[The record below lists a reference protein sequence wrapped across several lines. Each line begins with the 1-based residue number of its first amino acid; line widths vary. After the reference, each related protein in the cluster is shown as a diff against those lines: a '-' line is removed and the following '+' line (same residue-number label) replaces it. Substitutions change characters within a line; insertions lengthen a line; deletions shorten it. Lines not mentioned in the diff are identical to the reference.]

1 MKHFWGILFI
11 LFLLSQ
17 KVFSQDSGYELK
29 VLIDSSDYFGVTSWN
44 HDGSFFASAKGN
56 SVLIWDSLSDTV
68 EKIYQNISNT
78 ENALSPANVISA
90 EFSQNGKYLLAVQ
103 ENQNIVVYSID
114 LGVPVMM
121 IDSEQNSSNLATFSA
136 DGYSILVPL
145 DNKSFY
151 EFLRL
156 IETKKYILEKK
167 LELNSIIKS
176 LSIDKSGKN
185 LFVSTE
191 NGKSFFIFI
200 ENNIW
205 KIISEYDY
213 FVNEFCTPK
222 ITQDGNRF
230 CIPKG
235 LNELVIATL
244 NENDKEP
251 YLKSIKS
258 SQNFISDIAFSSDGK
273 FLAVATEDKKLNIY
287 DCETSLIKYSIQ
299 LQQTDNPT
307 TISFSPDGK
316 SLLITTKN
324 GKLYRWN
331 LEPVKYQQKSDR
343 KLHESLFGTE
353 NSENNHLSGI
363 NSGNFGEFGAKDG
376 LFLDIFAGVN
386 SVSKPYVISTNICV
400 DVCSYDLI
408 KPFYFGGQFSPFI
421 SFPESEFPYIY
432 STANS
437 QLHSPFLVGAS
448 LDGIAGLF
456 IKPFKNKDFGLSA
469 EILLGGG
476 ICFIWNRKIAS
487 QGITSKIFPSFNVGT
502 KLGFS
507 WRFINTFIGATY
519 DSVQKVSINFGV
531 GASIKLKKGEK
542 RENN

>member
-1 MKHFWGILFI
+1 MKHFWGIIFI

-17 KVFSQDSGYELK
+17 KIFSQDSGYELK

-44 HDGSFFASAKGN
+44 HDGSLFASAKGN

-78 ENALSPANVISA
+78 ENSLSPANIISV
-90 EFSQNGKYLLAVQ
+90 EFSQNGKYLLSVQ
-103 ENQNIVVYSID
+103 ENQNIVIYSTD
-114 LGVPVMM
+114 LGVPVTM
-121 IDSEQNSSNLATFSA
+121 IDNKQNSSNLATFSA
-136 DGYSILVPL
+136 NGYSILVPL

-156 IETKKYILEKK
+156 IETKKFILKKK
-167 LELNSIIKS
+167 LELESIITS
-176 LSIDKSGKN
+176 LSIDKSGTN

-200 ENNIW
+200 ENNTW
-205 KIISEYDY
+205 KIISSYDY
-213 FVNEFCTPK
+213 FVNNFFTPK
-222 ITQDGNRF
+222 ITQDGKRF
-230 CIPKG
+230 CIPKSS
-235 LNELVIATL
+235 NELVIATL
-244 NENDKEP
+244 NEVDKEP
-251 YLKSIKS
+251 YLKNIKS
-258 SQNFISDIAFSSDGK
+258 SQNFISDIAFSSDGN

-299 LQQTDNPT
+299 LEQTDNPT
-307 TISFSPDGK
+307 SISFSPDGK

-324 GKLYRWN
+324 GRLYRWN
-331 LEPVKYQQKSDR
+331 LEAVKYQKKSDR

-353 NSENNHLSGI
+353 NNYQPSENSE
-363 NSGNFGEFGAKDG
+363 NFGDFGTKDG

-386 SVSKPYVISTNICV
+386 SVSKPYLISANICV

-408 KPFYFGGQFSPFI
+408 KPFYFGGQISPFI
-421 SFPESEFPYIY
+421 SFPESDFPYIY
-432 STANS
+432 STATS
-437 QLHSPFLVGAS
+437 QLDSPFLVGAS

-456 IKPFKNKDFGLSA
+456 IRPFKNKDFGLSA

-476 ICFIWNRKIAS
+476 ICFLWNRKLAS
-487 QGITSKIFPSFNVGT
+487 KCITSKVFPSFNVGT

-507 WRFINTFIGATY
+507 WKFINTFLGATY
-519 DSVQKVSINFGV
+519 DSVQKVSINFGI
-531 GASIKLKKGEK
+531 GASINLKKGEK

>member
-1 MKHFWGILFI
+1 MKHFWGIIFI

-17 KVFSQDSGYELK
+17 KIFSQDSGYELK

-44 HDGSFFASAKGN
+44 HDGSLFASAKGN

-78 ENALSPANVISA
+78 ENSLSPANVISV
-90 EFSQNGKYLLAVQ
+90 EFSQNGKYLLSVQ
-103 ENQNIVVYSID
+103 ENQNIVIYSTD
-114 LGVPVMM
+114 LGVPVTM
-121 IDSEQNSSNLATFSA
+121 IDNKQNSSNLATFSA
-136 DGYSILVPL
+136 NGYSILVPL

-156 IETKKYILEKK
+156 IETKKFILEKK
-167 LELNSIIKS
+167 LELESIITS
-176 LSIDKSGKN
+176 LSIDKSGTN

-200 ENNIW
+200 ENNTW
-205 KIISEYDY
+205 KIISSYDY
-213 FVNEFCTPK
+213 FVNDFFTPK
-222 ITQDGNRF
+222 ITQDGKRF
-230 CIPKG
+230 CIPKNS
-235 LNELVIATL
+235 NELMIATL
-244 NENDKEP
+244 NEVGKEP

-258 SQNFISDIAFSSDGK
+258 SQNFISDIAFSADGN

-299 LQQTDNPT
+299 LEQTDNPT
-307 TISFSPDGK
+307 SISFSPDGK

-324 GKLYRWN
+324 GRLYRWN
-331 LEPVKYQQKSDR
+331 LEAVKYQKKSDR

-353 NSENNHLSGI
+353 NNYQPSENSE
-363 NSGNFGEFGAKDG
+363 NFGEFGTKDG
-376 LFLDIFAGVN
+376 LFLDIFAGAN
-386 SVSKPYVISTNICV
+386 SVSKPYLISANICV

-408 KPFYFGGQFSPFI
+408 KPFYFGGQISPFI
-421 SFPESEFPYIY
+421 SFPESDFPYIY
-432 STANS
+432 STATS
-437 QLHSPFLVGAS
+437 QLDSPFLVGAS

-456 IKPFKNKDFGLSA
+456 IRPFKNKDFGLSA

-476 ICFIWNRKIAS
+476 ICFLWNRKLAS
-487 QGITSKIFPSFNVGT
+487 KCITSKVFPSFNVGT

-507 WRFINTFIGATY
+507 WKFINTFLGATY
-519 DSVQKVSINFGV
+519 DSVQKVSINFGI
-531 GASIKLKKGEK
+531 GASINLKKGEK

>member
-1 MKHFWGILFI
+1 MKHFWGIIFI

-17 KVFSQDSGYELK
+17 KIFSQDSGYELK

-44 HDGSFFASAKGN
+44 HDGSLFASAKGN

-78 ENALSPANVISA
+78 ENSLSPANIISV
-90 EFSQNGKYLLAVQ
+90 EFSQNGKYLLSVQ
-103 ENQNIVVYSID
+103 ENQNIVIYSTD
-114 LGVPVMM
+114 LGVPVTM
-121 IDSEQNSSNLATFSA
+121 IDNKQNSSNLATFSA
-136 DGYSILVPL
+136 NGYSILVPL

-156 IETKKYILEKK
+156 IETKKFILEKK
-167 LELNSIIKS
+167 LELESIITS
-176 LSIDKSGKN
+176 LSIDKSGTN

-200 ENNIW
+200 ENNTW
-205 KIISEYDY
+205 KIISSYDY
-213 FVNEFCTPK
+213 FVNDFFTPK
-222 ITQDGNRF
+222 ITQDGKRF
-230 CIPKG
+230 CIPKNS
-235 LNELVIATL
+235 NELVIATL
-244 NENDKEP
+244 NEVDKEP
-251 YLKSIKS
+251 YLKNIKS
-258 SQNFISDIAFSSDGK
+258 SQNFISDIAFSSDGN

-299 LQQTDNPT
+299 LEQTDNPT
-307 TISFSPDGK
+307 SISFSPDGK

-324 GKLYRWN
+324 GRLYRWN
-331 LEPVKYQQKSDR
+331 LEAVKYQKKSDR

-353 NSENNHLSGI
+353 NNYQPSENSE
-363 NSGNFGEFGAKDG
+363 NFGDFGTKDG

-386 SVSKPYVISTNICV
+386 SVSKPYVISANICV

-408 KPFYFGGQFSPFI
+408 KPFYFGGQISPFI
-421 SFPESEFPYIY
+421 SFPESDFPYIY
-432 STANS
+432 STATS
-437 QLHSPFLVGAS
+437 QLDSPFLVGAS

-456 IKPFKNKDFGLSA
+456 IRPFKNKDFGLSA

-476 ICFIWNRKIAS
+476 ICFLWNRKLAS
-487 QGITSKIFPSFNVGT
+487 KCITSKVFPSFNVGT

-507 WRFINTFIGATY
+507 WKFINTFLGATY
-519 DSVQKVSINFGV
+519 DSVQKVSINFGI
-531 GASIKLKKGEK
+531 GASINLKKGEK

>member
-1 MKHFWGILFI
+1 MKHFWGIIFI

-17 KVFSQDSGYELK
+17 KIFSQDSGYELK

-44 HDGSFFASAKGN
+44 HDGSLFASAKGN

-78 ENALSPANVISA
+78 ENSLSPANVISV
-90 EFSQNGKYLLAVQ
+90 EFSQNGKYLLSVQ
-103 ENQNIVVYSID
+103 ENQNIVIYSTD
-114 LGVPVMM
+114 LGVPVTM
-121 IDSEQNSSNLATFSA
+121 IDNKQNSSNLATFSA
-136 DGYSILVPL
+136 NGYSILVPL

-156 IETKKYILEKK
+156 IETKKFILEKK
-167 LELNSIIKS
+167 LELESIITS
-176 LSIDKSGKN
+176 LSTDKSGTN

-200 ENNIW
+200 ENNTW
-205 KIISEYDY
+205 KIISSYDY
-213 FVNEFCTPK
+213 FVNDFFTPK
-222 ITQDGNRF
+222 ITQDGKRF
-230 CIPKG
+230 CIPKNS
-235 LNELVIATL
+235 NELVIATL
-244 NENDKEP
+244 NEVDKEP
-251 YLKSIKS
+251 YLKNIKS
-258 SQNFISDIAFSSDGK
+258 SQNFISDIAFSSDGN

-299 LQQTDNPT
+299 LEQTDNPT
-307 TISFSPDGK
+307 SISFSPDGK

-324 GKLYRWN
+324 GRLYRWN
-331 LEPVKYQQKSDR
+331 LEAVKYQKKSDR

-353 NSENNHLSGI
+353 NNYQSSENSE
-363 NSGNFGEFGAKDG
+363 NFGDFGTKDG
-376 LFLDIFAGVN
+376 LFLDIFAGAN
-386 SVSKPYVISTNICV
+386 SVSKPYVISANICV

-408 KPFYFGGQFSPFI
+408 KPFYFGGQISPFI
-421 SFPESEFPYIY
+421 SFPESDFPYIY
-432 STANS
+432 STATS
-437 QLHSPFLVGAS
+437 QLDSPFLVGAS

-456 IKPFKNKDFGLSA
+456 IRPFKNKDFGLSA

-476 ICFIWNRKIAS
+476 ICFLWNRKLAS
-487 QGITSKIFPSFNVGT
+487 KCITSKVFPSFNVGT

-507 WRFINTFIGATY
+507 WKFINTFLGATY
-519 DSVQKVSINFGV
+519 DSVQKVSINFGI
-531 GASIKLKKGEK
+531 GASINLKKGEK

>member
-1 MKHFWGILFI
+1 MGIIFI

-17 KVFSQDSGYELK
+17 KIFSQDSGYELK

-44 HDGSFFASAKGN
+44 HDGSLFASAKGN

-78 ENALSPANVISA
+78 ENSLSPANIISV
-90 EFSQNGKYLLAVQ
+90 EFSQNGKYLLSVQ
-103 ENQNIVVYSID
+103 ENQNIVIYSTD
-114 LGVPVMM
+114 LGVPVTM
-121 IDSEQNSSNLATFSA
+121 IDNKQNSSNLATFSA
-136 DGYSILVPL
+136 NGYSILVPL

-156 IETKKYILEKK
+156 IETKKFILEKK
-167 LELNSIIKS
+167 LELESIITS
-176 LSIDKSGKN
+176 LSIDKSGTN

-200 ENNIW
+200 ENNTW
-205 KIISEYDY
+205 KIISSYDY
-213 FVNEFCTPK
+213 FVNNFFTPK
-222 ITQDGNRF
+222 ITQDGKRF
-230 CIPKG
+230 CIPKSS
-235 LNELVIATL
+235 NELVIATL
-244 NENDKEP
+244 NEVDKEP
-251 YLKSIKS
+251 YLKNIKS
-258 SQNFISDIAFSSDGK
+258 SQNFISDIAFSSDGN

-299 LQQTDNPT
+299 LEQTDNPT
-307 TISFSPDGK
+307 SISFSPDGK

-324 GKLYRWN
+324 GRLYRWN
-331 LEPVKYQQKSDR
+331 LEAVKYQKKSDR

-353 NSENNHLSGI
+353 NNYQPSENSE
-363 NSGNFGEFGAKDG
+363 NFGDFGTKDG

-386 SVSKPYVISTNICV
+386 SVSKPYLISANICV

-408 KPFYFGGQFSPFI
+408 KPFYFGGQISPFI
-421 SFPESEFPYIY
+421 SFPESDFPYIY
-432 STANS
+432 STATS
-437 QLHSPFLVGAS
+437 QLDSPFLVGAS

-456 IKPFKNKDFGLSA
+456 IRPFKNKDFGLSA

-476 ICFIWNRKIAS
+476 ICFLWNRKLAS
-487 QGITSKIFPSFNVGT
+487 KCITSKVFPSFNVGT

-507 WRFINTFIGATY
+507 WKFINTFLGATY
-519 DSVQKVSINFGV
+519 DSVQKVSINFGI
-531 GASIKLKKGEK
+531 GASINLKKGEK

>member
-1 MKHFWGILFI
+1 MKHFWGIIFI

-17 KVFSQDSGYELK
+17 KIFSQDSGYELK

-44 HDGSFFASAKGN
+44 HDGSLFASAKGN

-78 ENALSPANVISA
+78 ENSLSPANVISV
-90 EFSQNGKYLLAVQ
+90 EFSQNGKYLLSVQ
-103 ENQNIVVYSID
+103 ENQNIVIYSTD
-114 LGVPVMM
+114 LGVPVTM
-121 IDSEQNSSNLATFSA
+121 IDNKQNSSNLATFSA
-136 DGYSILVPL
+136 NGYSILVPL

-156 IETKKYILEKK
+156 IETKKFILEKK
-167 LELNSIIKS
+167 LELESIITS
-176 LSIDKSGKN
+176 LSIDKSGTN

-200 ENNIW
+200 ENNTW
-205 KIISEYDY
+205 KIISSYDY
-213 FVNEFCTPK
+213 FVNDFFTPK
-222 ITQDGNRF
+222 ITQDGKRF
-230 CIPKG
+230 CIPKNS
-235 LNELVIATL
+235 NELVIATL
-244 NENDKEP
+244 NEVDKEP
-251 YLKSIKS
+251 YLKNIKS
-258 SQNFISDIAFSSDGK
+258 SQNFISDIAFSSDGN

-299 LQQTDNPT
+299 LEQTDNPT
-307 TISFSPDGK
+307 SISFSPDGK

-324 GKLYRWN
+324 GRLYRWN
-331 LEPVKYQQKSDR
+331 LEAVKYQKKSDR

-353 NSENNHLSGI
+353 NNYQPSENSE
-363 NSGNFGEFGAKDG
+363 NFGDFGTKDG

-386 SVSKPYVISTNICV
+386 SVSKPYVISANICV

-408 KPFYFGGQFSPFI
+408 KPFYFGGQISPFI
-421 SFPESEFPYIY
+421 SFPESDFPYIY
-432 STANS
+432 STATS
-437 QLHSPFLVGAS
+437 QLDSPFLVGAS

-456 IKPFKNKDFGLSA
+456 IRPFKNKDFGLSA

-476 ICFIWNRKIAS
+476 ICFLWNRKLAS
-487 QGITSKIFPSFNVGT
+487 KCITSKVFPSFNVGT

-507 WRFINTFIGATY
+507 WKFINTFLGATY
-519 DSVQKVSINFGV
+519 DSVQKVSINFGI
-531 GASIKLKKGEK
+531 GASINLKKGEK

>member
-1 MKHFWGILFI
+1 MKHFWGIIFI

-17 KVFSQDSGYELK
+17 KIFSQDSGYELK

-44 HDGSFFASAKGN
+44 HDGSLFASAKGN

-78 ENALSPANVISA
+78 ENSLSPANIISV
-90 EFSQNGKYLLAVQ
+90 EFSQNGKYLLSVQ
-103 ENQNIVVYSID
+103 ENQNIVIYSTD
-114 LGVPVMM
+114 LGVPVTM
-121 IDSEQNSSNLATFSA
+121 IDNKQNSSNLATFSA
-136 DGYSILVPL
+136 NGYSILVPL

-156 IETKKYILEKK
+156 IETKKFILEKK
-167 LELNSIIKS
+167 LELESIITS
-176 LSIDKSGKN
+176 LSIDKSGTN

-200 ENNIW
+200 ENNTW
-205 KIISEYDY
+205 KIISSYDY
-213 FVNEFCTPK
+213 FVNNFFTPK
-222 ITQDGNRF
+222 ITQDGKRF
-230 CIPKG
+230 CIPKSS
-235 LNELVIATL
+235 NELVIATL
-244 NENDKEP
+244 NEVDKEP
-251 YLKSIKS
+251 YLKNIKS
-258 SQNFISDIAFSSDGK
+258 SQNFISDIAFSSDGN

-299 LQQTDNPT
+299 LEQTDNPT
-307 TISFSPDGK
+307 SISFSPDGK

-324 GKLYRWN
+324 GRLYRWN
-331 LEPVKYQQKSDR
+331 LEAVKYQKKSDR

-353 NSENNHLSGI
+353 NNYQPSENSE
-363 NSGNFGEFGAKDG
+363 NFGDFGTKDG

-386 SVSKPYVISTNICV
+386 SVSKPYLISANICV

-408 KPFYFGGQFSPFI
+408 KPFYFGGQISPFI
-421 SFPESEFPYIY
+421 SFPESDFPYIY
-432 STANS
+432 STATS
-437 QLHSPFLVGAS
+437 QLDSPFLVGAS

-456 IKPFKNKDFGLSA
+456 IRPFKNKDFGLSA

-476 ICFIWNRKIAS
+476 ICFLWNRKLAS
-487 QGITSKIFPSFNVGT
+487 KCITSKVFPSFNVGT

-507 WRFINTFIGATY
+507 WKFINTFLGATY
-519 DSVQKVSINFGV
+519 DSVQKVSINFGI
-531 GASIKLKKGEK
+531 GASINLKKGEK

>member
-1 MKHFWGILFI
+1 MKHFWGIIFI

-17 KVFSQDSGYELK
+17 KIFSQDSGYELK

-44 HDGSFFASAKGN
+44 HDGSLFASAKGN

-78 ENALSPANVISA
+78 ENSLSPANIISV
-90 EFSQNGKYLLAVQ
+90 EFSQNGKYLLSVQ
-103 ENQNIVVYSID
+103 ENQNIVIYSTD
-114 LGVPVMM
+114 LGVPVTM
-121 IDSEQNSSNLATFSA
+121 IDNKQNSSNLATFSA
-136 DGYSILVPL
+136 NGYSILVPL

-156 IETKKYILEKK
+156 IETKKFILEKK
-167 LELNSIIKS
+167 LELESIITS
-176 LSIDKSGKN
+176 LSIDKSGTN

-200 ENNIW
+200 ENNTW
-205 KIISEYDY
+205 KIISSYDY
-213 FVNEFCTPK
+213 FVNNFFTPK
-222 ITQDGNRF
+222 ITQDGKRF
-230 CIPKG
+230 CIPKSS
-235 LNELVIATL
+235 NELVIATL
-244 NENDKEP
+244 NEVDKEP
-251 YLKSIKS
+251 YLKNIKS
-258 SQNFISDIAFSSDGK
+258 SQNFISDIAFSSDGN

-299 LQQTDNPT
+299 LEQTDNPT
-307 TISFSPDGK
+307 SISFSPDGK

-324 GKLYRWN
+324 GRLYRWN
-331 LEPVKYQQKSDR
+331 LEAVKYQKKSDR
-343 KLHESLFGTE
+343 KLQKVFLEQKNNYQPSE
-353 NSENNHLSGI
+353 NSEN
-363 NSGNFGEFGAKDG
+363 FGDFGTKDG

-386 SVSKPYVISTNICV
+386 SVSKPYLISANICV

-408 KPFYFGGQFSPFI
+408 KPFYFGGQISPFI
-421 SFPESEFPYIY
+421 SFPESDFPYIY
-432 STANS
+432 STATS
-437 QLHSPFLVGAS
+437 QLDSPFLVGAS

-456 IKPFKNKDFGLSA
+456 IRPFKNKDFGLSA

-476 ICFIWNRKIAS
+476 ICFLWNRKLAS
-487 QGITSKIFPSFNVGT
+487 KCITSKVFPSFNVGT

-507 WRFINTFIGATY
+507 WKFINTFLGATY
-519 DSVQKVSINFGV
+519 DSVQKVSINFGI
-531 GASIKLKKGEK
+531 GASINLKKGEK

>member
-1 MKHFWGILFI
+1 MKHFWGIIFI

-17 KVFSQDSGYELK
+17 KIFSQDSGYELK

-44 HDGSFFASAKGN
+44 HDGSLFASAKGN

-78 ENALSPANVISA
+78 ENSLSPANVISV
-90 EFSQNGKYLLAVQ
+90 EFSQNGKYLLSVQ
-103 ENQNIVVYSID
+103 ENQNIVIYSTD
-114 LGVPVMM
+114 LGVPVTM
-121 IDSEQNSSNLATFSA
+121 IDNKQNSSNLATFSA
-136 DGYSILVPL
+136 NGYSILVPL

-156 IETKKYILEKK
+156 IETKKFILEKK
-167 LELNSIIKS
+167 LELESIITS
-176 LSIDKSGKN
+176 LSIDKSGTN

-200 ENNIW
+200 ENNTW
-205 KIISEYDY
+205 KIISSYDY
-213 FVNEFCTPK
+213 FVNDFFTPK
-222 ITQDGNRF
+222 ITQDGKRF
-230 CIPKG
+230 CIPKNS
-235 LNELVIATL
+235 NELVIATL
-244 NENDKEP
+244 NEVDKEP
-251 YLKSIKS
+251 YLKNIKS
-258 SQNFISDIAFSSDGK
+258 SQNFISDIAFSSDGN

-299 LQQTDNPT
+299 LEQTDNPT
-307 TISFSPDGK
+307 SISFSPDGK

-324 GKLYRWN
+324 GRLYRWN
-331 LEPVKYQQKSDR
+331 LEAVKYQKKSDR

-353 NSENNHLSGI
+353 NNYQSSENSE
-363 NSGNFGEFGAKDG
+363 NFGDFGTKDG

-386 SVSKPYVISTNICV
+386 SVSKPYVISANICV

-408 KPFYFGGQFSPFI
+408 KPFYFGGQISPFI
-421 SFPESEFPYIY
+421 SFPESDFPYIY
-432 STANS
+432 STATS
-437 QLHSPFLVGAS
+437 QLDSPFLVGAS

-456 IKPFKNKDFGLSA
+456 IRPFKNKDFGLSA

-476 ICFIWNRKIAS
+476 ICFLWNRKLAS
-487 QGITSKIFPSFNVGT
+487 KCITSKVFPSFNVGT

-507 WRFINTFIGATY
+507 WKFINTFLGATY
-519 DSVQKVSINFGV
+519 DSVQKVSINFGI
-531 GASIKLKKGEK
+531 GASINLKKGEK